1 MTDEQILEPVEPAEP
16 NVDVEAA
23 MVMEAKLKAAKFKA
37 AANEEEPEEA
47 DEEVAEQATEDSAEE
62 VVEASASEP
71 EEPGAAERANESQPV
86 QEDDDAVEAAPVEV
100 EPAAEQEIPL
110 NKIDRNALSV
120 VKRLRSKGFE
130 AYLTGGCV
138 RDLLLGRSPKDFD
151 VATSAK
157 PEEVK
162 KLFRN
167 CRLVGR
173 RFLLAHVCFPG
184 RKVIETSTFRRNPLD
199 VAEDLPEDLLVKDDN
214 VYGNVEE
221 DAIRRDLT
229 INGLFYD
236 PIAGKVIDYVEGRK
250 DLEAKLI
257 RTIGDPN
264 VRFREDPV
272 RMIRAIKFATRL
284 GFSFEADTEA
294 AIRSHSA
301 EIIRCAA
308 SRLQEEMLRL
318 LTSGHAHDSYKL
330 CHDLGLL
337 EGLMPELY
345 LAMQGKI
352 ERDPPRSSQDPSASQ
367 ENAVEAADDL
377 EDYQDLELDEVNAV
391 VDVDED
397 KDRRD
402 DEESGLDSDKEDEQS
417 DDSEEQEFANEGEEV
432 KDKFE
437 TRPGL
442 SRDEIEEMIA
452 AGKSYHADRV
462 EDLVGVDAAA
472 TESTLAA
479 WLNILKAMDTVKE
492 RKVGIAPAVAF
503 SVLLLP
509 AFRLVEGSEENERNW
524 IDRLC
529 IHWSQRIRM
538 TRHDQDRIRLLLS
551 VIEQVAKGDV
561 ESRAAGHVVRKPWFR
576 EALLLF
582 IIDRVAREE
591 SLDVVSEWK
600 KLAKRCKKPYT
611 QDRYVHRR
619 QGGPFRRN
627 RNFRGRGGNSNR
639 RRFSQ

>member
-1 MTDEQILEPVEPAEP
+1 MTDEQVLEPVENKP
-16 NVDVEAA
+16 VDVEPG
-23 MVMEAKLKAAKFKA
+23 VVFEPKDP
-37 AANEEEPEEA
+37 EEEEGSRGRGPASRA
-47 DEEVAEQATEDSAEE
+47 DSGEMKAEE
-62 VVEASASEP
+62 SEP
-71 EEPGAAERANESQPV
+71 
-86 QEDDDAVEAAPVEV
+86 DAKPLDV

-110 NKIDRNALSV
+110 NKIDKNALSV

-138 RDLLLGRSPKDFD
+138 RDLLLGRTPKDFD
-151 VATSAK
+151 VATSAR

-214 VYGNVEE
+214 VYGNVQE
-221 DAIRRDLT
+221 DAVRRDLT

-236 PIAGKVIDYVEGRK
+236 PIAGKVLDFVEGRK
-250 DLEAKLI
+250 DLDAKLI

-272 RMIRAIKFATRL
+272 RMVRAIKFATRL
-284 GFSFEADTEA
+284 GFAFEAETEA

-330 CHDLGLL
+330 CHELGLL

-345 LAMQGKI
+345 LAMKGQI
-352 ERDPPRSSQDPSASQ
+352 ERDPVRSNQDDLDKAL
-367 ENAVEAADDL
+367 EAADEL
-377 EDYQDLELDEVNAV
+377 EDYIEPELDDINEVT
-391 VDVDED
+391 DVDEN

-402 DEESGLDSDKEDEQS
+402 DEEEQDSGDDDSDEPSADES
-417 DDSEEQEFANEGEEV
+417 NPEGEV
-432 KDKFE
+432 VADKFE
-437 TRPGL
+437 TSPGL
-442 SRDEIEEMIA
+442 TKAEIEEMIA
-452 AGKSYHADRV
+452 SGKSYHADRV
-462 EDLVGVDAAA
+462 EDIAGTDGAAA
-472 TESTLAA
+472 DESLHA
-479 WLNILKAMDTVKE
+479 WFKILQAMDTVKE

-509 AFRLVEGSEENERNW
+509 AFRLLEASEENERNW

-529 IHWSQRIRM
+529 VHWSQRIRL
-538 TRHDQDRIRLLLS
+538 TRHDQDRVRVLLS
-551 VIEQVAKGDV
+551 MV
-561 ESRAAGHVVRKPWFR
+561 EKIGTMDLEERAAGHVVRKPWFR
-576 EALLLF
+576 EAILLF

-591 SLDVVSEWK
+591 SLDAVSGWK
-600 KLAKRCKKPYT
+600 KLAKKLKKPYT

-619 QGGPFRRN
+619 QGGPFRRG
-627 RNFRGRGGNSNR
+627 RNFRGRGNNQR
-639 RRFSQ
+639 RRYGN